1 VASLR
6 TLGRQGNNLN
16 REAQRSPEFP
26 LRMQA
31 LVLTKLTLTVKRVD
45 RAARLAHSQREH
57 TQWWKGSRGRDN
69 VGNGTD
75 RGWKK
80 GFISGSLKDRKV
92 EAKHTCK
99 ASNFLLPYDYLGICF
114 SAHPIPLFH
123 SF

>member
-1 VASLR
+1 MAQTEAGR
-6 TLGRQGNNLN
+6 MTLA
-16 REAQRSPEFP
+16 EA
-26 LRMQA
+26 
-31 LVLTKLTLTVKRVD
+31 
-45 RAARLAHSQREH
+45 
-57 TQWWKGSRGRDN
+57 G
-69 VGNGTD
+69 
-75 RGWKK
+75 KK